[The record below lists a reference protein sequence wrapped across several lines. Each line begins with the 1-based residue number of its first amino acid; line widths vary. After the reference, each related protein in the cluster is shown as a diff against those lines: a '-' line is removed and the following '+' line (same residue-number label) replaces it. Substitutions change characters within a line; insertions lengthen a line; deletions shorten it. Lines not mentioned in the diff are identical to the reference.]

1 MNTFRNFSLKSLN
14 IEFNF
19 MLKSLDLT
27 MYDLNH
33 SPGISKHK
41 SKQTNESKH
50 IKSRRY
56 FVKKK
61 QTITIIISSK
71 NRVIASGFGQNMT
84 RNKEDLKLSRTIWN
98 KLFLCLLQ
106 NINIFGVFSF
116 L

>member
-1 MNTFRNFSLKSLN
+1 
-14 IEFNF
+14 

-27 MYDLNH
+27 TYISNH
-33 SPGISKHK
+33 SPGISKYK